1 MATTT
6 LGSKATGSIIKLKEN
21 GKLVE
26 FYVGVH
32 NYESSLNGTGRTL
45 VFRKDCYDQR
55 QWHTSNVNAY
65 ASSAIDSWLNS
76 TYKNLLD
83 ADIRGVIGTTK
94 IKYTPGNGN
103 TADGRKVKGTIHWVS
118 AAHCVDAEVR
128 LYDKLFTEANMNGIP
143 EGSDYKDYL
152 NPESVTVRTGC
163 KLEESLK
170 DAKPGEKFQFVRTG
184 FFTPDS
190 KNPGV
195 YNRVVTLR
203 DSFKPAK

>member
-76 TYKNLLD
+76 TYKNTLD
-83 ADIRGVIGTTK
+83 ADIRALIGSTK
-94 IKYTPGNGN
+94 IRYTPGNGN
-103 TADGRKVKGTIHWVS
+103 TTIGTLDRAVFLLS
-118 AAHCVDAEVR
+118 AYELGKSESWFNKEGTTLPNATNYQIA
-128 LYDKLFTEANMNGIP
+128 KLNGSTVVQCTRSPYTVGTYNAI
-143 EGSDYKDYL
+143 YL
-152 NPESVTVRTGC
+152 NTNGNAVNELCTSTSGSRP
-163 KLEESLK
+163 
-170 DAKPGEKFQFVRTG
+170 A
-184 FFTPDS
+184 FTLPSDLLFNPDT
-190 KNPGV
+190 NEV
-195 YNRVVTLR
+195 I
-203 DSFKPAK
+203 

>member
-65 ASSAIDSWLNS
+65 RHLYWG
-76 TYKNLLD
+76 
-83 ADIRGVIGTTK
+83 R
-94 IKYTPGNGN
+94 PGCGMYPQ
-103 TADGRKVKGTIHWVS
+103 V
-118 AAHCVDAEVR
+118 
-128 LYDKLFTEANMNGIP
+128 
-143 EGSDYKDYL
+143 
-152 NPESVTVRTGC
+152 
-163 KLEESLK
+163 
-170 DAKPGEKFQFVRTG
+170 GE
-184 FFTPDS
+184 
-190 KNPGV
+190 
-195 YNRVVTLR
+195 
-203 DSFKPAK
+203 

>member
-76 TYKNLLD
+76 TYKNMLD
-83 ADIRGVIGTTK
+83 ADIRALIGSTK
-94 IKYTPGNGN
+94 IRYTPGNGN
-103 TADGRKVKGTIHWVS
+103 TTMGTLDRAVFLLSAYELGKAKGIDMPITDAAYKVLYEGADV
-118 AAHCVDAEVR
+118 
-128 LYDKLFTEANMNGIP
+128 
-143 EGSDYKDYL
+143 
-152 NPESVTVRTGC
+152 
-163 KLEESLK
+163 K
-170 DAKPGEKFQFVRTG
+170 DAVQALLSRQRKSESEDAGWQ
-184 FFTPDS
+184 
-190 KNPGV
+190 
-195 YNRVVTLR
+195 
-203 DSFKPAK
+203 

>member
-1 MATTT
+1 MRIVIKVGTST
-6 LGSKATGSIIKLKEN
+6 LAHPTGRLNIQRIELLCKVMSDLKNAGHQIILVSSGAIAMGF
-21 GKLVE
+21 GKLNLPE
-26 FYVGVH
+26 
-32 NYESSLNGTGRTL
+32 RP
-45 VFRKDCYDQR
+45 KD
-55 QWHTSNVNAY
+55 VP
-65 ASSAIDSWLNS
+65 
-76 TYKNLLD
+76 
-83 ADIRGVIGTTK
+83 TK
-94 IKYTPGNGN
+94 Q
-103 TADGRKVKGTIHWVS
+103 AS
-118 AAHCVDAEVR
+118 AAVGQCE
-128 LYDKLFTEANMNGIP
+128 LMYTYDKLFTEANMNGIP